1 MDTRSQRLE
10 LDNLSRRQS
19 LGIRV
24 TNAYDDAM
32 DLTHRVFAPPVRT
45 GLTHT
50 GVHPSLNLCGLST
63 QMTDHGI
70 YVSASPA
77 GQVAPTATTLSI
89 PSLVLGVVIGAGLGY
104 ALLKRGV

>member
-1 MDTRSQRLE
+1 
-10 LDNLSRRQS
+10 
-19 LGIRV
+19 
-24 TNAYDDAM
+24 M
-32 DLTHRVFAPPVRT
+32 DLTRRVYSPPVASHRRA
-45 GLTHT
+45 
-50 GVHPSLNLCGLST
+50 VHPSLNLCGLST

-70 YVSASPA
+70 YISASPA